1 MSEAREPL
9 RRVVVAG
16 DGQVGLLAAI
26 AIRRALP
33 RCEVLI
39 LPVPADGAAFANL
52 AATSLPFTVELHERL
67 GISEEAIVRRVG
79 GSHRLLTRL
88 LGFGDGDRPATMTY
102 GAAVDAAANTRFARD
117 WGGGR
122 PPPFSQ
128 GAADPLAEA
137 LVDTGRFAVAPPDTP
152 TPISGV
158 DYAMR
163 WNPAAYRGLLIEIAR
178 QMRIGSVGGKVA
190 GFEKD
195 GENELAAI
203 IIEGQ
208 GRLQADLFVDC
219 SGPGSFL
226 LSALPGCI
234 DDDWSGVLPPVH
246 VHMSAPGQ
254 PMLALEDRLSLLP
267 EGWFSELAGRDGLQ
281 CALGT
286 SADLSP
292 AQVSSILG
300 GPAHSSVSIKPG
312 RRRDA
317 WVGNVVAIGDAA
329 ARFGPLLGLPLD
341 LAHRQLGLLLD
352 MLPGSTIEPA
362 ERAEFNRRSGLMAD
376 AVRDTLSLIY
386 ASPRATG
393 RFAPATPSDRVA
405 QTIDQ
410 FRRRGRVIAWEEP
423 PFLKQE
429 LAMLIEALSFEKG
442 EGLPDDVDAGQAQ
455 AMGRDLE
462 QRLRSAIAYA
472 PPYAQWMA
480 GVMAGSIER
489 HPA

>member
-39 LPVPADGAAFANL
+39 LPVPADSAAFSNL

-67 GISEEAIVRRVG
+67 GISEEAIVRQAG
-79 GSHRLLTRL
+79 GSHRLRTRL
-88 LGFGDGDRPATMTY
+88 LGFGDGDRPTTMTY

-137 LVDTGRFAVAPPDTP
+137 LVDTDRFAVAPPDTP

-178 QMRIGSVGGKVA
+178 QMRIGSVGGRVA
-190 GFEKD
+190 GFEKG

-300 GPAHSSVSIKPG
+300 GQVHSSVSVKPG
-312 RRRDA
+312 RRRNA

-376 AVRDTLSLIY
+376 AVRDTLGLIY
-386 ASPRATG
+386 ASPRAAG

-410 FRRRGRVIAWEEP
+410 FRRRGRAIAWEEP

-429 LAMLIEALSFEKG
+429 LAMLIEALGFEKG

-480 GVMAGSIER
+480 GVMAGSSER